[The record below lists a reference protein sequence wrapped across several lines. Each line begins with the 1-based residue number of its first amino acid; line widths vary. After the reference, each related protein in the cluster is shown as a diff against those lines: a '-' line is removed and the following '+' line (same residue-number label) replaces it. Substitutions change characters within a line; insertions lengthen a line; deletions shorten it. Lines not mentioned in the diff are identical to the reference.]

1 MGEGGGVMYYLGYLI
16 CLIPDM
22 SVFPLQTKD
31 YYEYKLYLFIIFYL
45 LCGINLQYIA
55 KC

>member
-1 MGEGGGVMYYLGYLI
+1 MYYLGYLI

-22 SVFPLQTKD
+22 SVFPLQRKD

-45 LCGINLQYIA
+45 LCGINLQYTA